1 MAINLNDM
9 KADTDNILSDWQQE
23 VTIKR
28 KTISYNSLGEAQIQW
43 QIVTQNGS
51 QTILCD
57 IQPLNGDMKA
67 RMRGLEIDYS
77 HQIFLPSY
85 ADIQPEDRLY
95 INEADYLDV
104 AEVEIH
110 PDHVAAFSRSEKE

>member
-1 MAINLNDM
+1 MSINLNGM
-9 KADTDNILSDWQQE
+9 KADTENILSDWQQE

-28 KTISYNSLGEAQIQW
+28 KNTSYNDLGEAQIQW
-43 QIVTQNGS
+43 QIVTQDGS

-67 RMRGLEIDYS
+67 RMRGLEVDYS

-85 ADIQPEDRLY
+85 ADIQPEDRIY
-95 INEADYLDV
+95 VNETDYLDV
-104 AEVEIH
+104 AEVEAH
-110 PDHVAAFSRSEKE
+110 PDHIVAFSRSEKE

>member
-9 KADTDNILSDWQQE
+9 KADTNNILSDWQQE

-28 KTISYNSLGEAQIQW
+28 KNISYNSLGEAQIQW

-57 IQPLNGDMKA
+57 IQPLSGDMKA
-67 RMRGLEIDYS
+67 RVRGLEIDYS

-95 INEADYLDV
+95 INETDYLTV
-104 AEVEIH
+104 ADLAVN
-110 PDHVAAFSRSEKE
+110 PDHVVAFSRSEKE